1 MKIRSLAILV
11 TVSNLMGCGGD
22 NRDPA
27 IGKSDMITIM
37 TAISDQPVSERYPKS
52 EIGSTYDEKES
63 WKVELRPQ
71 GEKSPS
77 TWIRVD
83 KATKKVEVVE

>member
-1 MKIRSLAILV
+1 MKVRSLTIV
-11 TVSNLMGCGGD
+11 MIVSNFLACGGD
-22 NRDPA
+22 DRDPA
-27 IGKSDMITIM
+27 IGKNDLITIM
-37 TAISDQPVSERYPKS
+37 TAISDHPVSERYPRS
-52 EIGSTYDEKES
+52 EIGSTYDETTS

-71 GEKSPS
+71 GQKSPS

>member
-1 MKIRSLAILV
+1 MKIRSLAFFL
-11 TVSNLMGCGGD
+11 TVSIFMGCSGD
-22 NRDPA
+22 RRDPA

-37 TAISDQPVSERYPKS
+37 TAISDHPISERYPKS
-52 EIGSTYDEKES
+52 EIGSTYDEKDS

-83 KATKKVEVVE
+83 KATKAVEIVE